1 MKKIKFIALA
11 FLALTLGSC
20 MGDSYADPDLTE
32 KVPAAPWGNNSLKE
46 KNVISIADLKT
57 QFATVIA
64 NSSYKLIEKDMM
76 IKAVVTG
83 NDVSGNIYNQV
94 SVQDASGAIIIA
106 INGSGLSGYLPVG
119 QEILVNLKG
128 LYIGSYKKLPQIGGV
143 NTKISDGTLS
153 MGKIERAVWNQH
165 FKILNPGEADAS
177 TVEPE
182 EFDKTKLNNST
193 KEEKAAFAAYMEAN
207 VGKLM
212 TLKKVKF
219 ASANGTNVWAPDD
232 SNTSLELIDAETG
245 KKISSSNL
253 VVRNSGYSKFAN
265 EVVPQGVF
273 DITGIF
279 TRFGDTWQIVLRNT
293 DDLKSVVLAY
303 LSEPFDAS
311 QGNFTIDNIKLA
323 EGVEFVWKWASAA
336 YGMKASGYVNST
348 KYDLQSRLK
357 SPAIDLKS
365 AKSAKLMFDQAINFS
380 SDIKQECKV
389 QISTDGKT
397 WTDLDVQ
404 GYPTGDNWDFVS
416 STADL
421 TKYCGKT
428 IYIGFLYSS
437 TPTSAP
443 TWEVKNFAVK

>member
-20 MGDSYADPDLTE
+20 MGDGYADPDLTE
-32 KVPAAPWGNNSLKE
+32 KVPASPWGNNSLRE

-57 QFATVIA
+57 QFATII
-64 NSSYKLIEKDMM
+64 NSDNGYKLIEKDMM

-119 QEILVNLKG
+119 QEILVSLKG

-143 NTKISDGTLS
+143 NTKLSDGSLG
-153 MGKIERAVWNQH
+153 MGKIERAIWNEH

-177 TVEPE
+177 TVVPE
-182 EFDKTKLNNST
+182 EFDRTKLNNLT

-219 ASANGTNVWAPDD
+219 ASANGTNVWAPGDT
-232 SNTSLELIDAETG
+232 NTSLELIDAETG
-245 KKISSSNL
+245 KRINKNNL

-265 EVVPQGVF
+265 EVIPQGVF

-279 TRFGDTWQIVLRNT
+279 TRFGDTWQIVLRST
-293 DDLKSVVLAY
+293 DDLKA
-303 LSEPFDAS
+303 SETGGTLEKPYTVAQALEKINAGTAGDAKVYATGIIVKVKDVDTG
-311 QGNFTIDNIKLA
+311 QYGNGT
-323 EGVEFVWKWASAA
+323 FV
-336 YGMKASGYVNST
+336 
-348 KYDLQSRLK
+348 
-357 SPAIDLKS
+357 I
-365 AKSAKLMFDQAINFS
+365 
-380 SDIKQECKV
+380 SD
-389 QISTDGKT
+389 DGKDT
-397 WTDLDVQ
+397 E
-404 GYPTGDNWDFVS
+404 
-416 STADL
+416 
-421 TKYCGKT
+421 GKT
-428 IYIGFLYSS
+428 L
-437 TPTSAP
+437 
-443 TWEVKNFAVK
+443 EVFRCYNIDGAKWTEETKGILVPGKKVVVSGTLLDYNGTKEIKGGNLISIK

>member
-20 MGDSYADPDLTE
+20 MGDGYADPDLTE
-32 KVPAAPWGNNSLKE
+32 KVPAAPYGNNSLRE

-57 QFATVIA
+57 QFATII
-64 NSSYKLIEKDMM
+64 NSDNGYKQIEKDMM

-143 NTKISDGTLS
+143 NTKLSDGSLG
-153 MGKIERAVWNQH
+153 MGKIERAIWNEH

-177 TVEPE
+177 TVVPE
-182 EFDKTKLNNST
+182 EFDLTKLT
-193 KEEKAAFAAYMEAN
+193 DPAYMDAN

-232 SNTSLELIDAETG
+232 TNTSLELIDAETG
-245 KKISSSNL
+245 KRISSSNL

-265 EVVPQGVF
+265 EVVPKGVF

-279 TRFGDTWQIVLRNT
+279 TRYNNTWQIVLRST
-293 DDLKSVVLAY
+293 DDLKQVVLAY

-323 EGVEFVWKWASAA
+323 DGVEFVWKWASAA
-336 YGMKASGYVNST
+336 YGMKASGYVNGS
-348 KYDLQSRLK
+348 KQELQSRLK

-365 AKSAKLMFDQAINFS
+365 AKSAKLMFDQAINFA
-380 SDIKQECKV
+380 SDMKQECKV

-404 GYPTGDNWDFVS
+404 GYPTENSWTFVS

-437 TPTSAP
+437 SPTGAP

>member
-20 MGDSYADPDLTE
+20 MGDGYADPDLTD
-32 KVPAAPWGNNSLKE
+32 KVPAAPYGNNSLRE

-57 QFATVIA
+57 QFATII
-64 NSSYKLIEKDMM
+64 NSDNGYKLIEKDMM

-143 NTKISDGTLS
+143 NTKLSDGSLGI
-153 MGKIERAVWNQH
+153 GKIERAVWNQH

-182 EFDKTKLNNST
+182 EFDLTKLT
-193 KEEKAAFAAYMEAN
+193 DAAYMEAN

-232 SNTSLELIDAETG
+232 TNTSLELIDAETG
-245 KKISSSNL
+245 KKINSSNL

-279 TRFGDTWQIVLRNT
+279 TRYNNTWQIVLRNT

-323 EGVEFVWKWASAA
+323 DGVEFVWKWASAA
-336 YGMKASGYVNST
+336 YGMKASGYVNGS
-348 KYDLQSRLK
+348 KQELQSRLK

-365 AKSAKLMFDQAINFS
+365 AKSAKLMFDQAINFA
-380 SDIKQECKV
+380 SDMKQECKV

-404 GYPTGDNWDFVS
+404 GYPTENSWTFVS

-437 TPTSAP
+437 SPTSAP

>member
-20 MGDSYADPDLTE
+20 MGDGYADPDLTE
-32 KVPAAPWGNNSLKE
+32 KVPASPWGNNSLRE

-57 QFATVIA
+57 QFATVI
-64 NSSYKLIEKDMM
+64 NSDNGYKLIEKDMM

-119 QEILVNLKG
+119 QGILVNLKG

-143 NTKISDGTLS
+143 NTKLSDGSLG
-153 MGKIERAVWNQH
+153 MGKIERAIWNEH

-177 TVEPE
+177 TVVPE
-182 EFDKTKLNNST
+182 EFDLTKLT
-193 KEEKAAFAAYMEAN
+193 DAAYMDAN

-232 SNTSLELIDAETG
+232 TNTSLELIDAETG

-279 TRFGDTWQIVLRNT
+279 TRYNNTWQIVLRST
-293 DDLKSVVLAY
+293 DDLKPVVLAY

-323 EGVEFVWKWASAA
+323 DGVEFVWKWASAA
-336 YGMKASGYVNST
+336 YGMKASGYVNNS
-348 KYDLQSRLK
+348 KQELQSRLK

-365 AKSAKLMFDQAINFS
+365 AKSAKLMFDQAINFA
-380 SDIKQECKV
+380 SDMKQECKV

-404 GYPTGDNWDFVS
+404 GYPTENSWTFVS

>member
-20 MGDSYADPDLTE
+20 MGDGYADPDLTE

-143 NTKISDGTLS
+143 NTKISDGSLS
-153 MGKIERAVWNQH
+153 MGKIERAVWNEH

-182 EFDKTKLNNST
+182 EFDLTKLTDN
-193 KEEKAAFAAYMEAN
+193 AYMEAN
-207 VGKLM
+207 VCKLM

-219 ASANGTNVWAPDD
+219 ASANGTNVWAPGDT
-232 SNTSLELIDAETG
+232 NTSLELIDAETG
-245 KKISSSNL
+245 TRINKNNL

-265 EVVPQGVF
+265 EVIPQGVF

-293 DDLKSVVLAY
+293 DDH
-303 LSEPFDAS
+303 P
-311 QGNFTIDNIKLA
+311 
-323 EGVEFVWKWASAA
+323 
-336 YGMKASGYVNST
+336 
-348 KYDLQSRLK
+348 QS
-357 SPAIDLKS
+357 SP
-365 AKSAKLMFDQAINFS
+365 
-380 SDIKQECKV
+380 V
-389 QISTDGKT
+389 R
-397 WTDLDVQ
+397 
-404 GYPTGDNWDFVS
+404 P
-416 STADL
+416 
-421 TKYCGKT
+421 
-428 IYIGFLYSS
+428 
-437 TPTSAP
+437 
-443 TWEVKNFAVK
+443 

>member
-20 MGDSYADPDLTE
+20 MGDGYADPDLTE

-46 KNVISIADLKT
+46 KNVISIADLKK
-57 QFATVIA
+57 QFATVI
-64 NSSYKLIEKDMM
+64 NSDNGYKQIEKDMM

-143 NTKISDGTLS
+143 NTKLSDGSLGI
-153 MGKIERAVWNQH
+153 GKIERAIWNEH

-177 TVEPE
+177 TVVPE
-182 EFDKTKLNNST
+182 EFDQTKLT
-193 KEEKAAFAAYMEAN
+193 DAAYMDAN

-232 SNTSLELIDAETG
+232 TNTSLELIDAETG

-279 TRFGDTWQIVLRNT
+279 TRYNNTWQIVLRST
-293 DDLKSVVLAY
+293 DDLKQVVLAY

-323 EGVEFVWKWASAA
+323 DGVEFVWKWASAA
-336 YGMKASGYVNST
+336 YGMKASGYVNGS
-348 KYDLQSRLK
+348 KQELQSRLK

-365 AKSAKLMFDQAINFS
+365 AKSAKLMFDQAINFA
-380 SDIKQECKV
+380 SDMKQECKV

-404 GYPTGDNWDFVS
+404 GYPAGNNWDFVA

>member
-20 MGDSYADPDLTE
+20 MGDSYADPDLTD
-32 KVPAAPWGNNSLKE
+32 KVPAAPYGNNSLRE

-57 QFATVIA
+57 QFATII
-64 NSSYKLIEKDMM
+64 NSDNGYKLIEKDMM

-143 NTKISDGTLS
+143 NTKLSDGSLG
-153 MGKIERAVWNQH
+153 MGKIERAIWNEH

-177 TVEPE
+177 TVVPE
-182 EFDKTKLNNST
+182 EFDLTKLT
-193 KEEKAAFAAYMEAN
+193 DAAYMDAN

-219 ASANGTNVWAPDD
+219 ASANGKNVWAPDD
-232 SNTSLELIDAETG
+232 TNTSLELIDAETG
-245 KKISSSNL
+245 KRISSSNL

-265 EVVPQGVF
+265 EVVPKGVF

-279 TRFGDTWQIVLRNT
+279 TRYNNTWQIVLRST

-323 EGVEFVWKWASAA
+323 DGVEFVWKWASAA
-336 YGMKASGYVNST
+336 YGMKASGYVNGS
-348 KYDLQSRLK
+348 KQELQSRLK

-365 AKSAKLMFDQAINFS
+365 AKSAKLMFDQAINFA
-380 SDIKQECKV
+380 SDMKQECKV

-404 GYPTGDNWDFVS
+404 GYPTENSWTFVS

-437 TPTSAP
+437 SPTGAP

>member
-20 MGDSYADPDLTE
+20 MGDGYADPDLTE
-32 KVPAAPWGNNSLKE
+32 KVPAAPWGNNSLRE

-57 QFATVIA
+57 QFATII
-64 NSSYKLIEKDMM
+64 NSDNGYKQIEKDMM

-143 NTKISDGTLS
+143 NTKLSDGSLG
-153 MGKIERAVWNQH
+153 MGKIERAIWNEH

-177 TVEPE
+177 TVVPE
-182 EFDKTKLNNST
+182 EFDLTKLT
-193 KEEKAAFAAYMEAN
+193 DAAYMDAN

-232 SNTSLELIDAETG
+232 TNTSLELIDAETG

-279 TRFGDTWQIVLRNT
+279 TRYNNTWQIVLRST

-323 EGVEFVWKWASAA
+323 DGVEFVWKWASAA
-336 YGMKASGYVNST
+336 YGMKASGYVNGS
-348 KYDLQSRLK
+348 KQELQSRLK

-365 AKSAKLMFDQAINFS
+365 AKSAKLMFDQAINFA
-380 SDIKQECKV
+380 SDMKQECKV

-404 GYPTGDNWDFVS
+404 GYPTENSWTFVS

-437 TPTSAP
+437 SPTSAP

>member
-20 MGDSYADPDLTE
+20 MGDGYADPDLTE
-32 KVPAAPWGNNSLKE
+32 KVPAAPYGNNSLRE

-57 QFATVIA
+57 QFATII
-64 NSSYKLIEKDMM
+64 NSDNGYKLIEKDMM

-143 NTKISDGTLS
+143 NTKLSDGSLG
-153 MGKIERAVWNQH
+153 MGKIERAIWNEH

-177 TVEPE
+177 TVVPE
-182 EFDKTKLNNST
+182 EFDLTKLT
-193 KEEKAAFAAYMEAN
+193 DAAYMDAN

-232 SNTSLELIDAETG
+232 TNTSLELIDAETG
-245 KKISSSNL
+245 KRINKNNL

-303 LSEPFDAS
+303 ISEPFDAS

-323 EGVEFVWKWASAA
+323 DGVEFVWKWASAA
-336 YGMKASGYVNST
+336 YGMKASGYVNGS
-348 KYDLQSRLK
+348 KQELQSRLK

-365 AKSAKLMFDQAINFS
+365 AKSAKLMFDQAINFA
-380 SDIKQECKV
+380 SDMKQECKV

-404 GYPTGDNWDFVS
+404 GYPTENSWTFVS

>member
-20 MGDSYADPDLTE
+20 MGDGYADPDLTD
-32 KVPAAPWGNNSLKE
+32 KVPAAPYGNNSLRE

-57 QFATVIA
+57 QFASVV
-64 NSSYKLIEKDMM
+64 NSSTDAYKLIEKDMM

-94 SVQDASGAIIIA
+94 SVQDKSGAIIIA

-119 QEILVNLKG
+119 QEILINLKG
-128 LYIGSYKKLPQIGGV
+128 LYIGNYRKLPQIGGV
-143 NTKISDGTLS
+143 NTKLSDGTLS
-153 MGKIERAVWNQH
+153 MGKIERAVWNEH

-177 TVEPE
+177 TVVPE
-182 EFDKTKLNNST
+182 EFDLTKLT
-193 KEEKAAFAAYMEAN
+193 DAAYMDAN

-232 SNTSLELIDAETG
+232 TNTSLELIDAETG

-279 TRFGDTWQIVLRNT
+279 TRYNNTWQIVLRST
-293 DDLKSVVLAY
+293 DDLKQVVLAY

-323 EGVEFVWKWASAA
+323 DGVEFVWKWASAA
-336 YGMKASGYVNST
+336 YGMKASGYVNGS
-348 KYDLQSRLK
+348 KQELQSRLK

-365 AKSAKLMFDQAINFS
+365 AKSAKLMFDQAINFA

-404 GYPTGDNWDFVS
+404 GYPAGNSWDFVA

>member
-20 MGDSYADPDLTE
+20 MGDGYADPDLTE
-32 KVPAAPWGNNSLKE
+32 KVPAAPWGNNSLRE

-57 QFATVIA
+57 QFATVI
-64 NSSYKLIEKDMM
+64 NSDNGYKLIEKDMM

-143 NTKISDGTLS
+143 NTKLSDGSLG

-165 FKILNPGEADAS
+165 FKILNPGEADAT
-177 TVEPE
+177 TVVPE
-182 EFDKTKLNNST
+182 EFDLTKLT
-193 KEEKAAFAAYMEAN
+193 DAAYMDAN

-232 SNTSLELIDAETG
+232 TNTSLELIDAETG

-279 TRFGDTWQIVLRNT
+279 TRYNNTWQIVLRNT

-323 EGVEFVWKWASAA
+323 DGVEFVWKWASAA
-336 YGMKASGYVNST
+336 YGMKASGYVNGS
-348 KYDLQSRLK
+348 KQELQSRLK

-365 AKSAKLMFDQAINFS
+365 AKSAKLMFDQAINYA

-404 GYPTGDNWDFVS
+404 GYPAGNSWDFVS

-437 TPTSAP
+437 SPTGAP

>member
-20 MGDSYADPDLTE
+20 MGDGYADPDLTE
-32 KVPAAPWGNNSLKE
+32 KVPASPWGNNSLRE

-57 QFATVIA
+57 QFATVI
-64 NSSYKLIEKDMM
+64 NSDNGYKQIEKDMM

-143 NTKISDGTLS
+143 NTKLSDGSLGI
-153 MGKIERAVWNQH
+153 GKIERAIWNEH

-177 TVEPE
+177 TVVPE
-182 EFDKTKLNNST
+182 EFDLTKLT
-193 KEEKAAFAAYMEAN
+193 DAAYMDAN

-232 SNTSLELIDAETG
+232 TNTSLELIDAETG

-265 EVVPQGVF
+265 EVIPQGVF

-279 TRFGDTWQIVLRNT
+279 TRYNNTWQIVLRNT

-303 LSEPFDAS
+303 ISEPFDAS

-323 EGVEFVWKWASAA
+323 DGVEFVWKWASAA
-336 YGMKASGYVNST
+336 YGMKASGYVNGS
-348 KYDLQSRLK
+348 KQELQSRLK

-365 AKSAKLMFDQAINFS
+365 AKSAKLMFDQAINYA

-404 GYPTGDNWDFVS
+404 GYPAGNSWDFVS

-437 TPTSAP
+437 TPTGAP

>member
-20 MGDSYADPDLTE
+20 MGDGYADPDLTE
-32 KVPAAPWGNNSLKE
+32 KVPAAPWGNNSLRE

-57 QFATVIA
+57 QFATII
-64 NSSYKLIEKDMM
+64 NSDNGYKQIEKDMM

-143 NTKISDGTLS
+143 NTKLSDGSLG
-153 MGKIERAVWNQH
+153 MGKIERAIWNEH

-177 TVEPE
+177 TVVPE
-182 EFDKTKLNNST
+182 EFDLTKLT
-193 KEEKAAFAAYMEAN
+193 DAAYMDAN

-232 SNTSLELIDAETG
+232 TNTSLELIDAETG

-279 TRFGDTWQIVLRNT
+279 TRYNNTWQIVLRNT

-323 EGVEFVWKWASAA
+323 DGVEFVWKWASAA
-336 YGMKASGYVNST
+336 YGMKASGYVNGS
-348 KYDLQSRLK
+348 KQELQSRLK

-365 AKSAKLMFDQAINFS
+365 AKSAKLMFDQAINYA

-404 GYPTGDNWDFVS
+404 GYPAGNSWDFVS

-437 TPTSAP
+437 SPTGAP

>member
-20 MGDSYADPDLTE
+20 MGDGYADPDLTD
-32 KVPAAPWGNNSLKE
+32 KVPAAPYGNNSLRE

-153 MGKIERAVWNQH
+153 MGKIERSVWNEH

-219 ASANGTNVWAPDD
+219 ASANGTNVWAPKDT
-232 SNTSLELIDAETG
+232 NTSLELIDAETG
-245 KKISSSNL
+245 KRISSSNL

-293 DDLKSVVLAY
+293 DDLKAAQTGGTLEKPYTVAQALEKINAGTAG
-303 LSEPFDAS
+303 DAKVYATGIIVKVKDVNTGTY
-311 QGNFTIDNIKLA
+311 GNGT
-323 EGVEFVWKWASAA
+323 FV
-336 YGMKASGYVNST
+336 
-348 KYDLQSRLK
+348 
-357 SPAIDLKS
+357 I
-365 AKSAKLMFDQAINFS
+365 
-380 SDIKQECKV
+380 SD
-389 QISTDGKT
+389 DGKDT
-397 WTDLDVQ
+397 E
-404 GYPTGDNWDFVS
+404 
-416 STADL
+416 
-421 TKYCGKT
+421 GKT
-428 IYIGFLYSS
+428 L
-437 TPTSAP
+437 
-443 TWEVKNFAVK
+443 EVFRCFNIDGAKWTEETKGILVPGKKVVVSGTLLDYNGTKEIKGGNLISIK

>member
-20 MGDSYADPDLTE
+20 MGDGYADPDLTD
-32 KVPAAPWGNNSLKE
+32 KVPAAPYGNNSLRE

-57 QFATVIA
+57 QFASVV
-64 NSSYKLIEKDMM
+64 NSSTDAYKLIEKDMM

-94 SVQDASGAIIIA
+94 SVQDASAAIIVG

-119 QEILVNLKG
+119 QEILINLKG
-128 LYIGSYKKLPQIGGV
+128 LYIGNYRKLPQIGGV
-143 NTKISDGTLS
+143 STKLSDGTLS
-153 MGKIERAVWNQH
+153 MGKIERAVWNEH

-177 TVEPE
+177 TVVPE
-182 EFDKTKLNNST
+182 EFDLTKLT
-193 KEEKAAFAAYMEAN
+193 DAAYMDAN

-279 TRFGDTWQIVLRNT
+279 TRYNNTWQIVLRST
-293 DDLKSVVLAY
+293 DDLKQVVLAY

-323 EGVEFVWKWASAA
+323 DGVEFVWKWASAA
-336 YGMKASGYVNST
+336 YGMKASGYVNGS
-348 KYDLQSRLK
+348 KQELQSRLK

-365 AKSAKLMFDQAINFS
+365 AKSAKLMFDQAINFA

-404 GYPTGDNWDFVS
+404 GYPAGNSWDFVA

>member
-20 MGDSYADPDLTE
+20 MGDGYADPDLTE
-32 KVPAAPWGNNSLKE
+32 KVPAAPYGNNSLRE

-57 QFATVIA
+57 QFATII
-64 NSSYKLIEKDMM
+64 NSDNGYKLIEKDMM
-76 IKAVVTG
+76 IKAIVTG

-143 NTKISDGTLS
+143 NTKLSDGSLG
-153 MGKIERAVWNQH
+153 MGKIERAIWNEH

-177 TVEPE
+177 TVVPE
-182 EFDKTKLNNST
+182 EFDLTKLT
-193 KEEKAAFAAYMEAN
+193 DAAYMEAN

-232 SNTSLELIDAETG
+232 TNTSLELIDAETG

-279 TRFGDTWQIVLRNT
+279 TRYNNTWQIVLRST

-323 EGVEFVWKWASAA
+323 DGVVFVWKWASAA
-336 YGMKASGYVNST
+336 YGMKASGYVNGS
-348 KYDLQSRLK
+348 KQELQSRLK

-365 AKSAKLMFDQAINFS
+365 AKSAKLMFDQAINFA
-380 SDIKQECKV
+380 SDMKQECKV

-404 GYPTGDNWDFVS
+404 GYPAGNSWDFVS

-437 TPTSAP
+437 TPTGAP

>member
-20 MGDSYADPDLTE
+20 MGDGYADPDLTE
-32 KVPAAPWGNNSLKE
+32 KVPASPYGNNSLRE

-57 QFATVIA
+57 QFATII
-64 NSSYKLIEKDMM
+64 NSDNGYKQIEKDMM

-143 NTKISDGTLS
+143 NTKLSDGSLGI
-153 MGKIERAVWNQH
+153 GKIERAIWNEH

-177 TVEPE
+177 TVVPE
-182 EFDKTKLNNST
+182 EFDLTKLT
-193 KEEKAAFAAYMEAN
+193 DAAYMDAN

-212 TLKKVKF
+212 TLKKMKF
-219 ASANGTNVWAPDD
+219 ASANGKNVWAPDD
-232 SNTSLELIDAETG
+232 TNTSLELIDAETG
-245 KKISSSNL
+245 KRINKNNL

-279 TRFGDTWQIVLRNT
+279 TRFGNTWQIVLRST

-323 EGVEFVWKWASAA
+323 DGVEFVWKWASAA
-336 YGMKASGYVNST
+336 YGMKASGYVNGS
-348 KYDLQSRLK
+348 KQELQSRLK

-365 AKSAKLMFDQAINFS
+365 AKSAKLMFDQAINFA
-380 SDIKQECKV
+380 SDMKQECKV

-404 GYPTGDNWDFVS
+404 GYPTENSWTFVS

-437 TPTSAP
+437 SPTSAP

>member
-20 MGDSYADPDLTE
+20 MGDGYADPDQTV
-32 KVPAAPWGNNSLKE
+32 KVPAAPYGNNSLRE

-57 QFATVIA
+57 QFATII
-64 NSSYKLIEKDMM
+64 NSDNGYKQIEKDMM

-143 NTKISDGTLS
+143 NTKLSDGSLG
-153 MGKIERAVWNQH
+153 MGKIERAIWNEH

-177 TVEPE
+177 TVVPE
-182 EFDKTKLNNST
+182 EFDLTKLT
-193 KEEKAAFAAYMEAN
+193 DAAYMDAN

-232 SNTSLELIDAETG
+232 TNTSLELIDAETG
-245 KKISSSNL
+245 KRINKNNL

-279 TRFGDTWQIVLRNT
+279 TRYNNTWQIVLRNT

-303 LSEPFDAS
+303 LSEPFNAS

-323 EGVEFVWKWASAA
+323 DGVEFVWKWASAA
-336 YGMKASGYVNST
+336 YGMKASGYVNGS
-348 KYDLQSRLK
+348 KQELQSRLK

-365 AKSAKLMFDQAINFS
+365 AKSAKLMFDQAINFA
-380 SDIKQECKV
+380 SDMKQECKV

-404 GYPTGDNWDFVS
+404 GYPTENSWTFVS

-437 TPTSAP
+437 SPASAP

>member
-20 MGDSYADPDLTE
+20 MGDGYADPDLTD
-32 KVPAAPWGNNSLKE
+32 KVPAAPYGNNSLRE

-57 QFATVIA
+57 QFATII
-64 NSSYKLIEKDMM
+64 NSDNGYKLIEKDMM

-143 NTKISDGTLS
+143 NTKLSDGSLG
-153 MGKIERAVWNQH
+153 MGKIERAIWNEH

-177 TVEPE
+177 MVVPE
-182 EFDKTKLNNST
+182 EFDLTKLT
-193 KEEKAAFAAYMEAN
+193 DAAYMDAN

-232 SNTSLELIDAETG
+232 TNTSLELIDAETG
-245 KKISSSNL
+245 KRISSSDL

-303 LSEPFDAS
+303 ISEPFDAS

-323 EGVEFVWKWASAA
+323 DGVEFVWKWASAA
-336 YGMKASGYVNST
+336 YGMKASGYVNGS
-348 KYDLQSRLK
+348 KQELQSRLK

-365 AKSAKLMFDQAINFS
+365 AKSAKLMFDQAINFA
-380 SDIKQECKV
+380 SDMKQECKV

-404 GYPTGDNWDFVS
+404 GYPTENSWTFVS

-437 TPTSAP
+437 SPTGAP

>member
-20 MGDSYADPDLTE
+20 MGDGYADPDLTE
-32 KVPAAPWGNNSLKE
+32 KVPAAPYGNNSLRE

-57 QFATVIA
+57 QFATII
-64 NSSYKLIEKDMM
+64 NSDNGYKQIEKDMM

-143 NTKISDGTLS
+143 NTKLSDGSLG
-153 MGKIERAVWNQH
+153 MGKIERAIWNEH

-177 TVEPE
+177 TVVPE
-182 EFDKTKLNNST
+182 EFDLTKLT
-193 KEEKAAFAAYMEAN
+193 DAAYMDAN

-232 SNTSLELIDAETG
+232 TNTSLELIDAETG

-279 TRFGDTWQIVLRNT
+279 TRYNNTWQIVLRST
-293 DDLKSVVLAY
+293 DDLKPVVLAY

-323 EGVEFVWKWASAA
+323 DGVEFVWKWASAA
-336 YGMKASGYVNST
+336 YGMKASGYVNGS
-348 KYDLQSRLK
+348 KQELQSRLK

-365 AKSAKLMFDQAINFS
+365 AKSAKLMFDQAINYA
-380 SDIKQECKV
+380 SDMKQECKV

-404 GYPTGDNWDFVS
+404 GYPAGNSWDFVA

-437 TPTSAP
+437 SPTSAP
-443 TWEVKNFAVK
+443 TWEVKNFVVK

>member
-20 MGDSYADPDLTE
+20 MGDGYADPDLTE
-32 KVPAAPWGNNSLKE
+32 KVPASPYGNNSLRE

-57 QFATVIA
+57 QFATII
-64 NSSYKLIEKDMM
+64 NSDNGYKQIEKDMM

-143 NTKISDGTLS
+143 NTKLSDGSLG
-153 MGKIERAVWNQH
+153 MGKIERAIWNEH

-177 TVEPE
+177 TVVPE
-182 EFDKTKLNNST
+182 EFDLTKLT
-193 KEEKAAFAAYMEAN
+193 DAAYMDAN

-232 SNTSLELIDAETG
+232 TNTSLELIDAETG
-245 KKISSSNL
+245 KRINKNNL

-279 TRFGDTWQIVLRNT
+279 TRYNNTWQIVLRST

-323 EGVEFVWKWASAA
+323 DGVEFVWKWASAA
-336 YGMKASGYVNST
+336 YGMKASGYVNGS
-348 KYDLQSRLK
+348 KQELQSRLK

-365 AKSAKLMFDQAINFS
+365 AKSAKLMFDQAINFA
-380 SDIKQECKV
+380 SDMKQECKV

-404 GYPTGDNWDFVS
+404 GYPTENSWTFVS

-437 TPTSAP
+437 SPTSAP

>member
-20 MGDSYADPDLTE
+20 MGDGYADPDLTV
-32 KVPAAPWGNNSLKE
+32 KVPAAPYGNNSLRE

-57 QFATVIA
+57 QFATVI
-64 NSSYKLIEKDMM
+64 NSDNGYKQIEKDMM

-143 NTKISDGTLS
+143 NTKLSDGSLG
-153 MGKIERAVWNQH
+153 MGKIERAIWNEH

-177 TVEPE
+177 TVVPE
-182 EFDKTKLNNST
+182 EFDLTKLSD
-193 KEEKAAFAAYMEAN
+193 AAYMEAN
-207 VGKLM
+207 VCKLM

-232 SNTSLELIDAETG
+232 TNTSLELIDAETG

-279 TRFGDTWQIVLRNT
+279 TRYNNTWQIVLRST

-323 EGVEFVWKWASAA
+323 DGVEFVWKWASAA
-336 YGMKASGYVNST
+336 YGMKASGYVNGS
-348 KYDLQSRLK
+348 KQELQSRLK

-365 AKSAKLMFDQAINFS
+365 AKSAKLMFDQAINFA
-380 SDIKQECKV
+380 SDMKQECKV

-404 GYPTGDNWDFVS
+404 GYPTENSWTFVS

-437 TPTSAP
+437 SPTSAP

>member
-20 MGDSYADPDLTE
+20 MGDGYADPDLTE
-32 KVPAAPWGNNSLKE
+32 KVPASPWGNNSLRE

-57 QFATVIA
+57 QFATII
-64 NSSYKLIEKDMM
+64 NSDNGYKQIEKDMM

-119 QEILVNLKG
+119 QEILVNLKD

-143 NTKISDGTLS
+143 NTKLSDGSLG
-153 MGKIERAVWNQH
+153 MGKIERAIWNEH

-177 TVEPE
+177 TVVPE
-182 EFDKTKLNNST
+182 EFDLTKLT
-193 KEEKAAFAAYMEAN
+193 DAAYMDAN

-232 SNTSLELIDAETG
+232 TNTSLELIDAETG

-279 TRFGDTWQIVLRNT
+279 TRYNNTWQIVLRNT

-303 LSEPFDAS
+303 ISEPFDAS

-323 EGVEFVWKWASAA
+323 DGVEFVWKWASAA
-336 YGMKASGYVNST
+336 YGMKASGYVNGS
-348 KYDLQSRLK
+348 KQELQSRLK

-365 AKSAKLMFDQAINFS
+365 AKSAKLMFDQAINYA

-404 GYPTGDNWDFVS
+404 GYPAGNSWDFVS

-437 TPTSAP
+437 TPTGAP

>member
-20 MGDSYADPDLTE
+20 MGDGYADPDLTE
-32 KVPAAPWGNNSLKE
+32 KVPAAPYGNNSLRE

-57 QFATVIA
+57 QFATII
-64 NSSYKLIEKDMM
+64 NSDNGYKQIEKDMM

-143 NTKISDGTLS
+143 NTKLSDGSLG
-153 MGKIERAVWNQH
+153 MGKIERAIWNEH

-177 TVEPE
+177 TVVPE
-182 EFDKTKLNNST
+182 EFDLTKLT
-193 KEEKAAFAAYMEAN
+193 DAAYMDAN

-232 SNTSLELIDAETG
+232 TNTSLELIDAETG
-245 KKISSSNL
+245 KRISSSNL

-265 EVVPQGVF
+265 EVVPKGVF

-279 TRFGDTWQIVLRNT
+279 TRYNNTWQIVLRST

-323 EGVEFVWKWASAA
+323 DGVEFVWKWASAA
-336 YGMKASGYVNST
+336 YGMKASGYVNGS
-348 KYDLQSRLK
+348 KQELQSRLK

-365 AKSAKLMFDQAINFS
+365 AKSAKLMFDQAINFA
-380 SDIKQECKV
+380 SDMKQECKV

-404 GYPTGDNWDFVS
+404 GYPTENSWTFVS

-437 TPTSAP
+437 SPTSAP

>member
-20 MGDSYADPDLTE
+20 MGDGYADPDLTE
-32 KVPAAPWGNNSLKE
+32 KVPAAPYGNNSLRE

-57 QFATVIA
+57 QFATII
-64 NSSYKLIEKDMM
+64 NSDNGYKQIEKDMM

-143 NTKISDGTLS
+143 NTKLSDGSLGI
-153 MGKIERAVWNQH
+153 GKIERAVWNQH
-165 FKILNPGEADAS
+165 FKILNPGEADAT
-177 TVEPE
+177 TVVPE
-182 EFDKTKLNNST
+182 EFDLTKLT
-193 KEEKAAFAAYMEAN
+193 DAAYMDAN
-207 VGKLM
+207 VCKLM

-265 EVVPQGVF
+265 EVVPKGVF

-279 TRFGDTWQIVLRNT
+279 TRYNNTWQIVLRST

-303 LSEPFDAS
+303 ISELFDAS

-323 EGVEFVWKWASAA
+323 DGVEFVWKWASAA
-336 YGMKASGYVNST
+336 YGMKASGYVNGS
-348 KYDLQSRLK
+348 KQELQSRLK

-365 AKSAKLMFDQAINFS
+365 AKSAKLMFDQAINFA
-380 SDIKQECKV
+380 SDMKQECKV

-404 GYPTGDNWDFVS
+404 GYPTENSWTFVS

>member
-20 MGDSYADPDLTE
+20 MGDGYADPDLTE
-32 KVPAAPWGNNSLKE
+32 KVPAAPYGNNSLRE

-57 QFATVIA
+57 QFATII
-64 NSSYKLIEKDMM
+64 NSDNGYKQIEKDMM

-143 NTKISDGTLS
+143 NTKLSDGSLG
-153 MGKIERAVWNQH
+153 MGKIERAIWNEH

-177 TVEPE
+177 TVVPE
-182 EFDKTKLNNST
+182 EFDRTKLNNLT

-207 VGKLM
+207 VCKLM

-219 ASANGTNVWAPDD
+219 ASANGTNVWAPGDT
-232 SNTSLELIDAETG
+232 NTSLELIDAETG
-245 KKISSSNL
+245 TRINKNNL

-265 EVVPQGVF
+265 EVIPQGVF

-279 TRFGDTWQIVLRNT
+279 TRYHNKDYDTWQIVLRST
-293 DDLKSVVLAY
+293 DDLKA
-303 LSEPFDAS
+303 SETGGTLEKPYTVAQALEKINAGTAGDAKVYATGIIVKVKNVDTG
-311 QGNFTIDNIKLA
+311 QYGNGT
-323 EGVEFVWKWASAA
+323 FV
-336 YGMKASGYVNST
+336 
-348 KYDLQSRLK
+348 
-357 SPAIDLKS
+357 I
-365 AKSAKLMFDQAINFS
+365 
-380 SDIKQECKV
+380 SD
-389 QISTDGKT
+389 DGKDT
-397 WTDLDVQ
+397 E
-404 GYPTGDNWDFVS
+404 
-416 STADL
+416 
-421 TKYCGKT
+421 GKT
-428 IYIGFLYSS
+428 L
-437 TPTSAP
+437 
-443 TWEVKNFAVK
+443 EVFRCFNIDGAKWTEETKGILVPGKKVVVSGTLLDYNGTKEIKGGNLISIK

>member
-20 MGDSYADPDLTE
+20 MGDGYADPDLTE
-32 KVPAAPWGNNSLKE
+32 KVPAAPYGNNSLRE

-57 QFATVIA
+57 QFATII
-64 NSSYKLIEKDMM
+64 NSDNGYKLIEKDMM
-76 IKAVVTG
+76 IKAIVTG

-143 NTKISDGTLS
+143 NTKLSDGSLG
-153 MGKIERAVWNQH
+153 MGKIERAIWNEH

-177 TVEPE
+177 TVVPE
-182 EFDKTKLNNST
+182 EFDLTKLT
-193 KEEKAAFAAYMEAN
+193 DAAYMEAN

-232 SNTSLELIDAETG
+232 TNTSLELIDAETG

-279 TRFGDTWQIVLRNT
+279 TRYNNTWQIVLRST

-323 EGVEFVWKWASAA
+323 DGVEFVWKWASAA
-336 YGMKASGYVNST
+336 YGMKASGYVNGS
-348 KYDLQSRLK
+348 KQELQSRLK

-365 AKSAKLMFDQAINFS
+365 AKSAKLMFDQAINFA
-380 SDIKQECKV
+380 SDMKQECKV

-404 GYPTGDNWDFVS
+404 GYPAGNSWDFVS

-437 TPTSAP
+437 SPTGAP

>member
-20 MGDSYADPDLTE
+20 MGDGYADPDLTE
-32 KVPAAPWGNNSLKE
+32 KVPASPYGNNSLRE

-57 QFATVIA
+57 QFATII
-64 NSSYKLIEKDMM
+64 NSDNGYKQIEKDMM

-143 NTKISDGTLS
+143 NTKLSDGSLGI
-153 MGKIERAVWNQH
+153 GKIERAVWNEH

-177 TVEPE
+177 TVVPE
-182 EFDKTKLNNST
+182 EFDQTKLT
-193 KEEKAAFAAYMEAN
+193 DAAYMDAN

-265 EVVPQGVF
+265 EVVPKGVF

-279 TRFGDTWQIVLRNT
+279 TRYNNTWQIVLRST

-303 LSEPFDAS
+303 ISELFDAS

-323 EGVEFVWKWASAA
+323 DGVEFVCKWASAA
-336 YGMKASGYVNST
+336 YGMKASGYVNGS
-348 KYDLQSRLK
+348 KQELQSRLK

-365 AKSAKLMFDQAINFS
+365 AKSAKLMFDQAINFA
-380 SDIKQECKV
+380 SDMKQECKV

-404 GYPTGDNWDFVS
+404 GYPTENSWTFVS

>member
-20 MGDSYADPDLTE
+20 MGDGYADPDLTE
-32 KVPAAPWGNNSLKE
+32 KVPASPWGNNSLRE

-57 QFATVIA
+57 QFATII
-64 NSSYKLIEKDMM
+64 NSDNGYKLIEKDMM

-94 SVQDASGAIIIA
+94 SVQDTSGAIIIA

-143 NTKISDGTLS
+143 NTKLSDGSLGI
-153 MGKIERAVWNQH
+153 GKIERAIWNEH

-177 TVEPE
+177 TVVPE
-182 EFDKTKLNNST
+182 EFDLTKLT
-193 KEEKAAFAAYMEAN
+193 DAAYMEAN
-207 VGKLM
+207 VCKLM

-232 SNTSLELIDAETG
+232 TNTSLELIDAETG

-279 TRFGDTWQIVLRNT
+279 TRFGNTWQIVLRST

-323 EGVEFVWKWASAA
+323 DGVEFVWKWASAA
-336 YGMKASGYVNST
+336 YGMKASGYVNGS
-348 KYDLQSRLK
+348 KQELQSRLK

-365 AKSAKLMFDQAINFS
+365 AKSAKLMFDQAINFA
-380 SDIKQECKV
+380 SDMKQECKV

-404 GYPTGDNWDFVS
+404 GYPTENSWTFVS

-437 TPTSAP
+437 SPTGAP

>member
-1 MKKIKFIALA
+1 
-11 FLALTLGSC
+11 
-20 MGDSYADPDLTE
+20 MGDGYADPDLTE
-32 KVPAAPWGNNSLKE
+32 KVPAAPYGNNSLRE

-57 QFATVIA
+57 QFATII
-64 NSSYKLIEKDMM
+64 NSDNGYKLIEKDMM

-143 NTKISDGTLS
+143 NTKLSDGSLG
-153 MGKIERAVWNQH
+153 MGKIERAIWNEH

-177 TVEPE
+177 TVVPE
-182 EFDKTKLNNST
+182 EFDLTKLT
-193 KEEKAAFAAYMEAN
+193 DAAYMDAN

-219 ASANGTNVWAPDD
+219 ASANGKNVWAPDD
-232 SNTSLELIDAETG
+232 TNTSLELIDAETG
-245 KKISSSNL
+245 KRISSSNL

-279 TRFGDTWQIVLRNT
+279 TRYNNTWQIVLRST

-323 EGVEFVWKWASAA
+323 DGVEFVWKWASAA
-336 YGMKASGYVNST
+336 YGMKASGYVNGS
-348 KYDLQSRLK
+348 KQELQSRLK

-365 AKSAKLMFDQAINFS
+365 AKSAKLMFDQAINFA
-380 SDIKQECKV
+380 SDMKQECKV

-404 GYPTGDNWDFVS
+404 GYPTENSWTFVS

-437 TPTSAP
+437 SPTSAP

>member
-20 MGDSYADPDLTE
+20 MGDGYADPDLTE
-32 KVPAAPWGNNSLKE
+32 KVPASPWGNNSLRE

-57 QFATVIA
+57 QFATII
-64 NSSYKLIEKDMM
+64 NSDNGYKLIEKDMM

-143 NTKISDGTLS
+143 NTKLSDGSLGT
-153 MGKIERAVWNQH
+153 GKIERAVWNQH

-177 TVEPE
+177 TVVPE
-182 EFDKTKLNNST
+182 EFDLTKLT
-193 KEEKAAFAAYMEAN
+193 DAAYMEAN
-207 VGKLM
+207 VCKLM

-232 SNTSLELIDAETG
+232 TNTSLELIDAETG

-279 TRFGDTWQIVLRNT
+279 TRYNNTWQIVLRST
-293 DDLKSVVLAY
+293 DDLKPVVLAY

-323 EGVEFVWKWASAA
+323 DGVEFVWKWASAA
-336 YGMKASGYVNST
+336 YGMKASGYVNGS
-348 KYDLQSRLK
+348 KQELQSRLK

-365 AKSAKLMFDQAINFS
+365 AKSAKLMFDQAINFA
-380 SDIKQECKV
+380 SDMKQECKV

-404 GYPTGDNWDFVS
+404 GYPTENSWTFVS

-421 TKYCGKT
+421 TKFCGKT

-437 TPTSAP
+437 TPTGAP

>member
-20 MGDSYADPDLTE
+20 MGDGYADPDLTE
-32 KVPAAPWGNNSLKE
+32 KVPASPWGNNSLRE

-57 QFATVIA
+57 QFATII
-64 NSSYKLIEKDMM
+64 NSDNGYKQIEKDMM

-143 NTKISDGTLS
+143 NTKLSDGSLG

-165 FKILNPGEADAS
+165 FKILNPGEADAT
-177 TVEPE
+177 TVVPE
-182 EFDKTKLNNST
+182 EFDLTKLT
-193 KEEKAAFAAYMEAN
+193 EAAYMDAN

-232 SNTSLELIDAETG
+232 TNTSLELIDAETG

-265 EVVPQGVF
+265 EVVPKGVF

-279 TRFGDTWQIVLRNT
+279 TRYNNTWQIVLRNT

-323 EGVEFVWKWASAA
+323 DGVEFVWKWASAA
-336 YGMKASGYVNST
+336 YGMKASGYVNGS
-348 KYDLQSRLK
+348 KQELQSRLK

-365 AKSAKLMFDQAINFS
+365 AKSAKLMFDQAINYA

-404 GYPTGDNWDFVS
+404 GYPAGNSWDFVS

-437 TPTSAP
+437 SPTGAP

>member
-182 EFDKTKLNNST
+182 EFDKTKLT
-193 KEEKAAFAAYMEAN
+193 DAAYMEAN

-219 ASANGTNVWAPDD
+219 ASANGTNVWAPKDT
-232 SNTSLELIDAETG
+232 NTSLELIDAETG
-245 KKISSSNL
+245 KRISSSNL

-323 EGVEFVWKWASAA
+323 DGVEFVWKWASAA

-365 AKSAKLMFDQAINFS
+365 AKSAKLMFDQAINFA

-404 GYPTGDNWDFVS
+404 GYPTENSWTFVS

-437 TPTSAP
+437 TPTGAP

>member
-20 MGDSYADPDLTE
+20 MGDGYADPDLTE
-32 KVPAAPWGNNSLKE
+32 KVPASPWGNNSLRE

-57 QFATVIA
+57 QFATII
-64 NSSYKLIEKDMM
+64 NSDNGYKQIEKDMM

-83 NDVSGNIYNQV
+83 NDVSGNIYTQV

-143 NTKISDGTLS
+143 NTKLSDGSLG
-153 MGKIERAVWNQH
+153 MGKIERAIWNEH

-177 TVEPE
+177 TVVPE
-182 EFDKTKLNNST
+182 EFDLTKLT
-193 KEEKAAFAAYMEAN
+193 DAAYMNAN

-232 SNTSLELIDAETG
+232 TNTSLELIDAETG

-279 TRFGDTWQIVLRNT
+279 TRYNNTWQIVLRNT

-323 EGVEFVWKWASAA
+323 DGVEFVWKWASAA
-336 YGMKASGYVNST
+336 YGMKASGYVNDS
-348 KYDLQSRLK
+348 KQELQSRLK
-357 SPAIDLKS
+357 SPAIDLIS
-365 AKSAKLMFDQAINFS
+365 AKSAKLMFDQAINFA
-380 SDIKQECKV
+380 SDMKQECKV

-404 GYPTGDNWDFVS
+404 GYPAGNSWDFVS

-437 TPTSAP
+437 SPTGAP

>member
-20 MGDSYADPDLTE
+20 MGDGYADPDLTD
-32 KVPAAPWGNNSLKE
+32 KVPAAPWGNNSLRE

-57 QFATVIA
+57 QFATII
-64 NSSYKLIEKDMM
+64 NSDNGYKQIEKDMM

-143 NTKISDGTLS
+143 NTKLSDGSLG
-153 MGKIERAVWNQH
+153 MGKIERAIWNEH

-177 TVEPE
+177 TVVPE
-182 EFDKTKLNNST
+182 EFDLTKLT
-193 KEEKAAFAAYMEAN
+193 DAAYMDAN

-232 SNTSLELIDAETG
+232 TNTSLELIDAETG

-279 TRFGDTWQIVLRNT
+279 TRYNNTWQIVLRNT

-303 LSEPFDAS
+303 ISEPFDAS

-323 EGVEFVWKWASAA
+323 DGVEFVWKWASAA
-336 YGMKASGYVNST
+336 YGMKASGYVNGS
-348 KYDLQSRLK
+348 KQELQSRLK
-357 SPAIDLKS
+357 SPAIDLIS
-365 AKSAKLMFDQAINFS
+365 AKSAKLMFDQAINYA

-404 GYPTGDNWDFVS
+404 GYPAGNSWDFVS

-437 TPTSAP
+437 TPTGAP

>member
-20 MGDSYADPDLTE
+20 MGDGYADPDLTD
-32 KVPAAPWGNNSLKE
+32 KVPAAPYGNNSLRE

-57 QFATVIA
+57 QFATII
-64 NSSYKLIEKDMM
+64 NSDNGYKLIEKDMM

-143 NTKISDGTLS
+143 NTKLSDGSLG
-153 MGKIERAVWNQH
+153 MGKIERAIWNQH

-182 EFDKTKLNNST
+182 EFDLTKLT
-193 KEEKAAFAAYMEAN
+193 DAAYMEAN

-232 SNTSLELIDAETG
+232 TNTSLELIDAETG
-245 KKISSSNL
+245 KKINSSNL

-279 TRFGDTWQIVLRNT
+279 TRFGDTWQIVLRST

-303 LSEPFDAS
+303 ISEPFDAS

-323 EGVEFVWKWASAA
+323 DGVEFVWKWASAA
-336 YGMKASGYVNST
+336 YGMKASGYVNGS
-348 KYDLQSRLK
+348 KQELQSRLK

-365 AKSAKLMFDQAINFS
+365 AKSAKLMFDQAINFA
-380 SDIKQECKV
+380 SDMKQECKV

-404 GYPTGDNWDFVS
+404 GYPTENSWTFVS

-421 TKYCGKT
+421 TKYCGKN

-437 TPTSAP
+437 SPTGAP

>member
-20 MGDSYADPDLTE
+20 MGDGYADPDLTE
-32 KVPAAPWGNNSLKE
+32 KVPASPWGNNSLRE

-57 QFATVIA
+57 QFATII
-64 NSSYKLIEKDMM
+64 NSDNGYKQIEKDMM

-143 NTKISDGTLS
+143 NTKLSDGSLG
-153 MGKIERAVWNQH
+153 MGKIERAIWNEH

-177 TVEPE
+177 TVVPE
-182 EFDKTKLNNST
+182 EFDLTKLT
-193 KEEKAAFAAYMEAN
+193 DAAYMDAN

-232 SNTSLELIDAETG
+232 TNTSLELIDAETG

-279 TRFGDTWQIVLRNT
+279 TRYNNTWQIVLRST

-323 EGVEFVWKWASAA
+323 DGVEFVWKWASAA
-336 YGMKASGYVNST
+336 YGMKASGYVNGS
-348 KYDLQSRLK
+348 KQELQSRLK

-365 AKSAKLMFDQAINFS
+365 AKSAKLMFDQAINFA
-380 SDIKQECKV
+380 SDMKQECKV

-404 GYPTGDNWDFVS
+404 GYPTENSWTFVS